1 MITERTVVFQ
11 GLRLIG
17 IVTIVA
23 AHAGLSLVGGGNW
36 CTFFFVLSGF
46 LFHDSIGTVQE
57 YGQYLWRKASRLY
70 PIYWFCLALYLLL
83 AVVRGCEQQY
93 TLHWDFIAHFLLI
106 QTWLPGIDPMAYLAV
121 AWFLSALLFCYL
133 VAPLIYKIVDKS
145 KYAILLFISVI
156 ITFYA
161 FNANGY
167 LSPLFRL
174 CEYAIGMW
182 LFRWLCKGKKQRKEP
197 FAGLILLAVLSLL
210 ALLRYGVPIWSNIPL
225 FALLIYGVYMFQSDI
240 LRSILGN
247 RFIVWLSKSDMVIY
261 LTHAGIGFHLVY
273 YFLSFHAAIA
283 TLGSIVIGVVIRLSF
298 EWIQRMMEKCILSLQ
313 PQEYKNHQEK

>member
-1 MITERTVVFQ
+1 MISERTAIFQ

-23 AHAGLSLVGGGNW
+23 GHAGMSLVGGGNW
-36 CTFFFVLSGF
+36 CTFFFLLSGF
-46 LFHDSIGTVQE
+46 LFRDSIRTPQE
-57 YGQYLWRKASRLY
+57 YGKYLWRKVSRLY

-93 TLHWDFIAHFLLI
+93 TLHWDFVAHFFLI
-106 QTWLPGIDPMAYLAV
+106 QTWLSGIDPMAYVGV

-133 VAPLIYKIVDKS
+133 VAPLICRLIDKS
-145 KYAILLFISVI
+145 KYSILLFVSVI
-156 ITFYA
+156 IIFHA
-161 FNANGY
+161 INIDGY

-174 CEYAIGMW
+174 IEYAIGMW
-182 LFRWLCKGKKQRKEP
+182 LFRWLCKDEKQWEEP

-210 ALLRYGVPIWSNIPL
+210 ALLRYGVPVWSNIPL

-298 EWIQRMMEKCILSLQ
+298 EWIQRMMEKWILSLQ
-313 PQEYKNHQEK
+313 SQEYKNHQEK